1 MNQNKNRR
9 RRNNENKIRQKVIRC
24 KALNRPVF
32 DHEVCSLFSLKVN
45 SNTQN
50 NCENCTH
57 AF

>member
-9 RRNNENKIRQKVIRC
+9 RYNNENKTQKKVIRC

-32 DHEVCSLFSLKVN
+32 GHEVCDQFSSKGE

-50 NCENCTH
+50 NCEHCKH